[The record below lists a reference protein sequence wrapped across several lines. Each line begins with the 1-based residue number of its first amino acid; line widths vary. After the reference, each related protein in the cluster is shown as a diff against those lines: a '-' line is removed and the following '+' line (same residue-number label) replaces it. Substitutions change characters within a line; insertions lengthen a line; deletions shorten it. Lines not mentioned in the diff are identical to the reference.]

1 MTEATILIE
10 GMTCMHCAMRVKK
23 AIEALSGINSLK
35 VEVGKAEVRFDE
47 SQTSKSDIDA
57 AIIKAGYKIKS

>member
-1 MTEATILIE
+1 MTEAIILID

-23 AIEALSGINSLK
+23 AIEALSGINSLN
-35 VEVGKAEVRFDE
+35 VTVGKAELRYDE
-47 SQTSKSDIDA
+47 SQTSTSDIEA

>member
-1 MTEATILIE
+1 MTEATILID

-23 AIEALSGINSLK
+23 AIEALTGIDSLN
-35 VEVGKAEVRFDE
+35 VEVGMAVLRYDE
-47 SQTSKSDIDA
+47 SQTSKTDIEA